1 MLLSSIPGIL
11 TGEIAPL
18 AAKAAEKTAQA
29 TEKAAQATEKAAQAT
44 GKIAETV
51 SQTAEA
57 AENTKGFTDLNPGV
71 GALIILIFVS
81 IMISPALQINLSL
94 AKNKYVW
101 IILPVVMLALFTTLS
116 VLFIKR
122 LILQILFS
130 ICVPAILV
138 IIHIAV
144 KKNMIV

>member
-29 TEKAAQATEKAAQAT
+29 TEKAAQATERAAQAT

-122 LILQILFS
+122 LILR
-130 ICVPAILV
+130 C
-138 IIHIAV
+138 
-144 KKNMIV
+144 NR